1 MIRNI
6 LIYMT
11 LSVTVNSCLLS
22 QNGTYQLDLFKDNL
36 SWTWLG
42 RLNFNGKINSKTH
55 FTLED
60 QYASNLFL
68 ETVWGNK
75 WRDENN
81 LKGFIKYDF
90 SNPFK
95 TATQFRSHVFSDE
108 NAFVKFSKNIIY
120 QEIEYAPI
128 SRVKVAPAFGWASED
143 IYSFRDQGWYSQ
155 LNSSVDGY
163 DIGGYS
169 NTTRGFSSLYFYPNR
184 KNREHRYFT
193 SFQKQFSAL
202 AKDSLQVGYEFIDN
216 SYPIPSIESQ
226 AIRNLEEVGI
236 NSRYLYNELNY
247 KLFSLSYLT
256 VETKLQTRDIT
267 QSNLNLHNHRK
278 ELNFANRIGWYYESQ
293 RFLSG
298 FVFSTSQMT
307 TLASRR
313 PIGSEESRTDIDG
326 LQSAFNLFFHLK
338 ERTDESRISFSF
350 TKYEYSSPDT
360 SQNIDEDDLR
370 FVIDFM
376 YLHRFSPYFS
386 LELGANVYLYH
397 QIYIHRNRSANN
409 NWNRIFSISSSFTH
423 TLPRFLEH
431 SFKMFI
437 LANYTV
443 YDFEDILL
451 EVRSYLFRKLVYSD
465 SLRLRIS
472 SGLALH
478 TLYQLE
484 KEDNGTFY
492 KDIFA
497 QQISSELISHYI
509 DVALVYTRIKG
520 IQVIMALNW
529 FFRKEWGMMPERR
542 MIRDFRA
549 ISPRLAIKYDIGR
562 NLYLYLSFSPR
573 SYQDLN
579 TRRKYFTMGKV
590 DLKYYF

>member
-6 LIYMT
+6 LLYII
-11 LSVTVNSCLLS
+11 LCVFINSCLLS
-22 QNGTYQLDLFKDNL
+22 QNGTYQLNLFKDNL
-36 SWTWLG
+36 SWIWLG
-42 RLNFNGKINSKTH
+42 RLNFNSKINSKIT
-55 FTLED
+55 FALED

-68 ETVWGNK
+68 ETVRGNK

-81 LKGFIKYDF
+81 LKGYMVYDF
-90 SNPFK
+90 SRPLK
-95 TATQFRSHVFSDE
+95 TTTQFRSHIFSDE
-108 NAFVKFSKNIIY
+108 NAFVKFSKNLLY
-120 QEIEYAPI
+120 QEIEYVPV
-128 SRVKVAPAFGWASED
+128 SRVKVTPALGWASED

-155 LNSSVDGY
+155 LNSNVDGY

-184 KNREHRYFT
+184 KNQEHRYFT
-193 SFQKQFSAL
+193 SFQKQFSTL
-202 AKDSLQVGYEFIDN
+202 AKDSLQVGYEFVDN

-226 AIRNLEEVGI
+226 AVRNLEDVGI

-247 KLFSLSYLT
+247 KFSSLSYLT
-256 VETKLQTRDIT
+256 IETKLQTRDIT

-278 ELNFANRIGWYYESQ
+278 ELNFANRLGWYYASQ
-293 RFLSG
+293 SFLSG

-313 PIGSEESRTDIDG
+313 PTESEESRTDIDG

-338 ERTDESRISFSF
+338 KSTDESRISFSY

-370 FVIDFM
+370 FIIDFM

-386 LELGANVYLYH
+386 IKLGVNAYLYH

-409 NWNRIFSISSSFTH
+409 NWNRIFSLSSSFTH
-423 TLPRFLEH
+423 TIPRILEH
-431 SFKMFI
+431 SFTMFI

-497 QQISSELISHYI
+497 QQVSGELISHYI

-520 IQVIMALNW
+520 IQIITALNW
-529 FFRKEWGMMPERR
+529 FFRKEWGMMPQRR
-542 MIRDFRA
+542 VIRDFRA
-549 ISPRLAIKYDIGR
+549 ISPRFAVKYNISR